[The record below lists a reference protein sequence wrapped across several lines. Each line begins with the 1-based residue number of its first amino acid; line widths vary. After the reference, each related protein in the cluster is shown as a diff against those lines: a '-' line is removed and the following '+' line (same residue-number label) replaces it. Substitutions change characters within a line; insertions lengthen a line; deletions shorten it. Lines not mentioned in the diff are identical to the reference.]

1 MEDNEGKG
9 YEVIDKRGKDEEAE
23 DAPAAEQPEAA
34 QAEVGEEQPEA
45 EKEHDHSHEEP
56 ISVSVYGL
64 LQWFAAMLTESAWQF
79 MGLQMNP
86 STKKI
91 EKDMAQARVA
101 VDTVVFL
108 TDQLGP
114 HVTEEQRRAYRA
126 IVSDL
131 RVNFV
136 QQSEKE

>member
-23 DAPAAEQPEAA
+23 ESPAVE

-45 EKEHDHSHEEP
+45 EAEHDHTHEEP

-79 MGLQMNP
+79 MGLQLNP
-86 STKKI
+86 TTKKI

-114 HVTEEQRRAYRA
+114 HVTEEQRRSYRA